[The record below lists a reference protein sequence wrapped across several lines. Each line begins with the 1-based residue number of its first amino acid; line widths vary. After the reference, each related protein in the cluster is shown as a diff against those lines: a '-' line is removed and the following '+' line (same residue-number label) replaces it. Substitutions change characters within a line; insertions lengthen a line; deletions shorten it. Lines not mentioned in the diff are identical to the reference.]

1 MKPSV
6 TLGYSILSCTS
17 EESSHPASSIQVAS
31 VRSSGW
37 QSGPNPHYPIELL
50 IDLSTTVELD
60 TLQFVSHQFKIA
72 SRIDLYVAGEDRRF
86 QALGSFQFS
95 DNSQTNYSAR
105 EFKSVLLSG
114 IRARF
119 LKLSIPGCHV
129 TPSNT
134 ANQVG
139 LASLNIIGRGGI
151 QRQSVTSLPGSETDS
166 NEMIASLERQKAQA
180 VAREEFKEAEILKQR
195 IDRLRRVSDHIT
207 ALQRQKAEAVSKED
221 YSTAQRLKSEIDTL
235 INGPTP
241 SQNNFSMTN
250 SNNNP
255 SNWDNDNFNNT
266 SPPRNPRVKLPETFV
281 EPKDTNTESRR
292 KSEKIEKPERSEKS
306 KTRTREVSE
315 SKPEPK
321 PVPRQDPDKRQIH
334 PAQSETKS
342 SKRPGPNPSGGD
354 KDLPT
359 DPDELSEKNRQ
370 EAGILVD
377 LFGDRPA
384 AFFFSRNWSLKV
396 EGMKEYTKLI
406 CGLKDQQSAA
416 FSRYCIIMKSKMD
429 ETLKKVFQSALESL
443 MTIGDK
449 LKLPASELERAL
461 SPLMGPLQTKI
472 GCSQTALSDLAC
484 HFVVWLGSKELYSL
498 ALPLVLHEVPNQSL
512 WKVALAQLRTL
523 HELILKHEG
532 IPQAPGFTTK
542 SIMNFVVPC
551 LESPKAE
558 VRSSAAELIATLKLF
573 LGSSIAVYLD
583 KLPKRTRDALE
594 EKIAEIEKE
603 EA

>member
-50 IDLSTTVELD
+50 IDLSTIVELD

-72 SRIDLYVAGEDRRF
+72 SRVDLYVAGEDRRF

-151 QRQSVTSLPGSETDS
+151 QRQSVTSLHGPDTDS

-195 IDRLRRVSDHIT
+195 IDRLRRVSDQIT

-221 YSTAQRLKSEIDTL
+221 YSTAQRLKAEIDSL
-235 INGPTP
+235 INGPAP

-250 SNNNP
+250 YNQQ

-266 SPPRNPRVKLPETFV
+266 SPPRKPNNRVKLQETFV
-281 EPKDTNTESRR
+281 EPKETIEEPRR
-292 KSEKIEKPERSEKS
+292 KPEKVEKPKRPEP
-306 KTRTREVSE
+306 
-315 SKPEPK
+315 KPEPK
-321 PVPRQDPDKRQIH
+321 SVARPDPDKRQIH
-334 PAQSETKS
+334 PAQAEGK
-342 SKRPGPNPSGGD
+342 SKRISPNPSGGD

-370 EAGILVD
+370 EAGILID

-384 AFFFSRNWSLKV
+384 AFFFSKNWSLKV

-416 FSRYCIIMKSKMD
+416 YGRYCIIMKSKMD

-449 LKLPASELERAL
+449 LKLPAAELERAL
-461 SPLMGPLQTKI
+461 SPLMSPLQAKI

-583 KLPKRTRDALE
+583 KLPKRTRDALD